1 MACLP
6 NELIVWEIL
15 VRLPIKSLW
24 RIRCVC
30 KDWRDTISGDPSFAQ
45 SHLHRLRKQ
54 NGKYHSLLIAPRV
67 YHKVVE
73 SKIDRYEVTNPGLYL
88 WEESRQ
94 HDATLLHDTSSFPVE
109 ETRIRHGFAHCD
121 GLVLLPTED
130 IVRVLNP
137 TTHQVLELPWSP
149 NSIGPRRC
157 SYGCIHK
164 GHQAFGFGRSHR
176 SNAYK
181 AARFFYREKHAMG
194 GIVMEVFT
202 IGQDHYW
209 HETAAQPPYPFLVGR
224 IATFFKGS
232 LIWIV
237 DQHSL
242 MYEYDH
248 LVLHDRARMSC
259 FVCFSLEDESFN
271 IMTGPPRLEGPD
283 YLEYSVA
290 ELNGELAVLR
300 LAPTYESVEIWMCA
314 DAEGNKP
321 QRWEQHYAFGFSSS
335 VRLLA
340 TFDDD
345 IVYQGGLSD
354 LRHQTSQGDNIM
366 VDMNNL
372 AYYNPDM
379 GTLVEYPWW
388 DTEDFDVIF
397 FIPSLVQI

>member
-15 VRLPIKSLW
+15 VRLPVKSLW

-54 NGKYHSLLIAPRV
+54 KEKYHSLLIAPRV
-67 YHKVVE
+67 YRKVVE
-73 SKIDRYEVTNPGLYL
+73 SRIDRYEVINPGLYL

-94 HDATLLHDTSSFPVE
+94 HASTLLHDTSSFPVE

-130 IVRVLNP
+130 IVR
-137 TTHQVLELPWSP
+137 LPWSP
-149 NSIGPRRC
+149 NSIAPRRC
-157 SYGCIHK
+157 RTHK

-181 AARFFYREKHAMG
+181 AARFFYREKRAMG
-194 GIVMEVFT
+194 GIGMEVFT
-202 IGQDHYW
+202 IGKDHW

-259 FVCFSLEDESFN
+259 FVWFSLEDESFN

-283 YLEYSVA
+283 CCVA

-300 LAPTYESVEIWMCA
+300 LAPTYGSVEIWMCA

-321 QRWEQHYAFGFSSS
+321 QQWEQHYAFGFSSS

-340 TFDDD
+340 TFDDE

-354 LRHQTSQGDNIM
+354 LQRQTSQGDNIM